1 MTELTISKEGRSANE
16 NALEDTER
24 AASARKARRRVKRV
38 AADTFFYV
46 FMTALA
52 VVFLAPLA
60 WMVTASLRPENKV
73 LEMPPAFIPTD
84 FQWQNYQEVWEV
96 IPPFLMNSIKLAAIN
111 VVGVTFVASLAAYAF
126 ARLQFRGRN
135 VAFSIL
141 LSTLMVPGIVTLIPL
156 YIIYREV
163 GWVDTHYP
171 LWVPRVLHSVFAVFL
186 LRQFFMQIPQD
197 LEDAARLDGASTF
210 EIYWRIMLPQVTPAL
225 AAVGIF
231 AFLDSWND
239 LFGPLIFLNSTE
251 LQTLPVALKLFQG
264 EFFSQISVLMAGAT
278 ISIIPVTIVFLA
290 AQKYFLRGIVL
301 TGLK

>member
-1 MTELTISKEGRSANE
+1 MAQATTLTASEEPAGTHSGRQRLREILVDA
-16 NALEDTER
+16 
-24 AASARKARRRVKRV
+24 
-38 AADTFFYV
+38 FFYLV
-46 FMTALA
+46 MIALA

-73 LEMPPAFIPTD
+73 LEMPPVFLPTD
-84 FQWQNYQEVWEV
+84 FQWENYREVWEV
-96 IPPFLMNSIKLAAIN
+96 IPRYLFNSVKLAAIN
-111 VVGVTFVASLAAYAF
+111 VVGVPFVASLAGFAF
-126 ARLQFRGRN
+126 ARLQFRGRDL
-135 VAFSIL
+135 AFSIT

-186 LRQFFMQIPQD
+186 LRQFFLQIPRD

-210 EIYWRIMLPQVTPAL
+210 EIYWRIMLPQVMPAL
-225 AAVGIF
+225 ATVGIL

-239 LFGPLIFLNSTE
+239 LFGPLIFLNSAD

-264 EFFSQISVLMAGAT
+264 EFFSQVSVLMAGAT